1 MKISCKHCGTQFSC
15 VNCYSNGRYKKKY
28 QDKTIDLI
36 KKKKQDFYLST
47 SNILNKKPYQKV
59 YGTKPSSY
67 TTDLLE
73 VASYQAYENY
83 KSTYTTL
90 YKRYAKKNNDVLN
103 TIGDLYSYPEEH
115 KYE

>member
-1 MKISCKHCGTQFSC
+1 MKISCKYCGTQFSC
-15 VNCYSNGRYKKKY
+15 PNCYTSGRYKKKY
-28 QDKTIDLI
+28 QNQTTDLL
-36 KKKKQDFYLST
+36 KKKQKDFYLST

-59 YGTKPSSY
+59 YGAKLSSY
-67 TTDLLE
+67 AADPFE
-73 VASYQAYENY
+73 KDFQSYEKY
-83 KSTYTTL
+83 KNTYTTL